1 MDEELKTLRK
11 QALEAVV
18 SLPWDKQTQL
28 WNILFRF
35 KEDGH
40 THEANRS
47 AQED

>member
-1 MDEELKTLRK
+1 MNEELETLRK

-28 WNILFRF
+28 WNILCRF

-40 THEANRS
+40 THE
-47 AQED
+47 D